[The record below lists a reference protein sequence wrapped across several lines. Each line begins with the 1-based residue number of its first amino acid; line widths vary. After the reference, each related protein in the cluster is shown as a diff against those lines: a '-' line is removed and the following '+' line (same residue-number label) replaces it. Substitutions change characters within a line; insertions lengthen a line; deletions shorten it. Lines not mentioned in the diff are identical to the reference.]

1 MEVESV
7 LVIGQLFV
15 AGSICEALLLLASIG
30 VGLASGPYKPTAVAF
45 TVLVVVG
52 VAAAAATAGLGAV
65 MIQTS
70 RRRVALMPGGTA
82 SMTGPLVVDSR
93 AAVALVLGIA
103 GIVLVWPLGMLLA
116 PAAFWAGITA
126 VRRISQDPAR
136 LGGRGRAKTGAL
148 IGSFISGMYLVWIL
162 LDVAA
167 IFLFGSPIPAA
178 P

>member
-1 MEVESV
+1 V

-30 VGLASGPYKPTAVAF
+30 VALASGPYKPNAIAF
-45 TVLVVVG
+45 TVLLVVG
-52 VAAAAATAGLGAV
+52 VAAAAATAGLGAM

-70 RRRVALMPGGTA
+70 RRRFASMPGGTA
-82 SMTGPLVVDSR
+82 RLTGPLAVDSR

-103 GIVLVWPLGMLLA
+103 AIVLIWPLGILLA

-136 LGGRGRAKTGAL
+136 LSGLGRAKTGTL
-148 IGSFISGMYLVWIL
+148 IGSFISGMYLFWIL
-162 LDVAA
+162 VDVAA